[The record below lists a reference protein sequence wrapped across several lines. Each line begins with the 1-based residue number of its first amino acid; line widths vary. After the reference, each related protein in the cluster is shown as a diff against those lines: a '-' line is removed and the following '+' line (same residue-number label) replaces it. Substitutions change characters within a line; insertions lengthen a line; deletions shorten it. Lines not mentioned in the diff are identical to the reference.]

1 MIPEWAWAVAG
12 AVFVL
17 LLGIIRFLAA
27 REVKRTDDNLKLIAD
42 HVRKEE
48 AVWVKIDQIF
58 EQTREMDDRI
68 GHLET
73 LANGKVQALTD
84 AVKGMTTTLADVLE
98 RRTEPRV

>member
-1 MIPEWAWAVAG
+1 VIPEWAWAVAG
-12 AVFVL
+12 GIFIVL
-17 LLGIIRFLAA
+17 LGLIKFLAT
-27 REVKRTDDNLKLIAD
+27 REMKRNDDAIKLVAD

-48 AVWVKIDQIF
+48 AVWLKIDQIF

-84 AVKGMTTTLADVLE
+84 AVKVVTTTLANVLE